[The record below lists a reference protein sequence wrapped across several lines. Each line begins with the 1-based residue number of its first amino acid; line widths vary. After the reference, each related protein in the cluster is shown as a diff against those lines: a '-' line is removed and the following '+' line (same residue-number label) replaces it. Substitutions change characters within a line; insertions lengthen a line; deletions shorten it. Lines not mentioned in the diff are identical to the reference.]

1 MDGDPYKGFDVLNVP
16 VVQSIYPSFSEG
28 NVNIFVSPRSQV
40 QGVQIAGA
48 QHINVYMCTCKWS
61 TCIPCGK
68 FEAVPAYGMS
78 QRWLRTRAF
87 LTRPV
92 NDAPRI
98 ENFLS
103 QL

>member
-1 MDGDPYKGFDVLNVP
+1 MGGDRYKGFDVLNAP
-16 VVQSIYPSFSEG
+16 VVQGIYSSFAEG
-28 NVNIFVSPRSQV
+28 NVNIFVIPRSQV
-40 QGVQIAGA
+40 QGVKISVA

-61 TCIPCGK
+61 TCIPRGK

-87 LTRPV
+87 LNMPV
-92 NDAPRI
+92 NDAPKI